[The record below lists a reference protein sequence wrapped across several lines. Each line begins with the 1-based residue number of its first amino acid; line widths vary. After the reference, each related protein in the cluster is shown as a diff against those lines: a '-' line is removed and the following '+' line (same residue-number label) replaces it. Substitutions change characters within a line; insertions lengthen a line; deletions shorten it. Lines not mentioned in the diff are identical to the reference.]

1 MVITI
6 VMIMT
11 IILDGD
17 NNGNDP
23 NQFFSPLQ
31 LSGMTM
37 SGSKYSSDMDIASKG
52 QNTEFE
58 LNAIY

>member
-1 MVITI
+1 
-6 VMIMT
+6 MIMT

-31 LSGMTM
+31 PSGMTM